1 MELYQ
6 ENSSNHFVI
15 IFPSGSDM
23 TGIPLT
29 TTDSYG
35 GSTSHEY
42 VLEVG
47 TDGTTIDGSNTL
59 ESSEINQFDLASTHL
74 GFDTWFMVGAAN
86 QVAQT
91 NFNLGFNPSSGSIDC
106 CSIFIYKGRKRS
118 SFSSKLQLSSTTQNS
133 NIVLMV

>member
-1 MELYQ
+1 MGSSGTISR
-6 ENSSNHFVI
+6 NSSNHFVI

-59 ESSEINQFDLASTHL
+59 ESSEINQFDLVSSHL
-74 GFDTWFMVGAAN
+74 GFDTKWFMVGVLN
-86 QVAQT
+86 QVVK
-91 NFNLGFNPSSGSIDC
+91 FNEF
-106 CSIFIYKGRKRS
+106 
-118 SFSSKLQLSSTTQNS
+118 
-133 NIVLMV
+133 

>member
-1 MELYQ
+1 MAEGSGSNLHTVLRGMGSSGTISR
-6 ENSSNHFVI
+6 NSSNHFVI

-59 ESSEINQFDLASTHL
+59 ESSEINQFD
-74 GFDTWFMVGAAN
+74 
-86 QVAQT
+86 
-91 NFNLGFNPSSGSIDC
+91 
-106 CSIFIYKGRKRS
+106 
-118 SFSSKLQLSSTTQNS
+118 
-133 NIVLMV
+133 